1 MTNKLAALT
10 FLATSLISAQSLT
23 DKNFK
28 DEVSKGFILVQF
40 YSEWADSIEVANVW
54 EEISKAKDY
63 QELKLILCESE
74 KVKKSI
80 KKYRLRTFPSL
91 ILFYNGSKK
100 EVWKADF
107 NGKLEITEKD
117 LNKIIDE
124 IKAGDVF

>member
-40 YSEWADSIEVANVW
+40 YSEWADSIEVANGW